1 MPGSL
6 RLLHPLLERA
16 SPAAGVAA
24 LCGAVVTA
32 HLVLLQLT
40 EQGCGS
46 TGSWMDSFCRSWR
59 LRIRGPGG
67 AAGWHPDCPAAS
79 EGCSPTHLSW
89 AVPPGPR
96 RAPCLGLSLLN
107 PATLGGQRRLLPSCS
122 L

>member
-6 RLLHPLLERA
+6 HLLHPLLELA
-16 SPAAGVAA
+16 SPAVGVAA
-24 LCGAVVTA
+24 LQGAVVTA
-32 HLVLLQLT
+32 HLVLLPAHRAGLREYRLLDGQLL
-40 EQGCGS
+40 QVL
-46 TGSWMDSFCRSWR
+46 R

-89 AVPPGPR
+89 AVPPGPC

-107 PATLGGQRRLLPSCS
+107 PATLGGQCRLLPSCS